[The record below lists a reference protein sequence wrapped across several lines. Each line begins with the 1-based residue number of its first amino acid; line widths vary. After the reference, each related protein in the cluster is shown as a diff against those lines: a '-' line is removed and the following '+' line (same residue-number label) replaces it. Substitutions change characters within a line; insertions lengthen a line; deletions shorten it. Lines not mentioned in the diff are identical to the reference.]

1 MLKSLPPLCRT
12 IILALAAS
20 TLAHLFLRDTWV
32 AMLAL
37 HGPSVTQHFEVWR
50 LLTYPFVASLYGA
63 LGAGLITWFFGGE
76 LEQIIHTPK
85 LSMMLG
91 VTIVLG
97 GVIFMLIDPSGFLY
111 GPAMI
116 GVFMLTGF
124 AYMWPKREFS
134 VMGLFWVKAW
144 VIAVAY
150 LVIMLIPSAGTR
162 LDLSAGAVFA
172 PLFAA
177 ISAIVMFHLMFK
189 QHSLAVPTFVKKAAP
204 TKQTPVNA
212 NDPKEIERRI
222 DQILDKIA
230 SKGMNSLTQEEKDFL
245 LVNSKR

>member
-1 MLKSLPPLCRT
+1 MLKNLPPLSRA
-12 IILALAAS
+12 IILALGVS
-20 TLAHLFLRDTWV
+20 TLAYLFLRETWV
-32 AMLAL
+32 AMLGL

-50 LLTYPFVASLYGA
+50 LLTYPFVASLYSA
-63 LGAGLITWFFGGE
+63 IGAGLITWFFGGE

-91 VTIVLG
+91 VTILLG
-97 GVIFMLIDPSGFLY
+97 GVVFILIDQQGFLF

-116 GVFMLTGF
+116 GVFLLTGF
-124 AYMWPKREFS
+124 AYMWPQRQLS
-134 VMGLFWVKAW
+134 IMGLFWVKAW
-144 VIAVAY
+144 IIAVAY

-162 LDLSAGAVFA
+162 LDLRASAVFA

-177 ISAIVMFHLMFK
+177 VSALVMFHLMFK
-189 QHSLAVPTFVKKAAP
+189 QHSI
-204 TKQTPVNA
+204 TPKFAEKIIPNKRPSEDL
-212 NDPKEIERRI
+212 NDPKAVERRI

-230 SKGMNSLTQEEKDFL
+230 SKGMASLTQEEKDFL

>member
-1 MLKSLPPLCRT
+1 MLKNIPPLTRA
-12 IILALAAS
+12 IILALGAS
-20 TLAHLFLRDTWV
+20 ALGYLFLRDTWI

-37 HGPSVTQHFEVWR
+37 HGPAVTQHFEIWR
-50 LLTYPFVASLYGA
+50 LLTYPFVASLYSA
-63 LGAGLITWFFGGE
+63 IGAGLITWFFGSE

-91 VTIVLG
+91 ATVLIG
-97 GVIFMLIDPSGFLY
+97 GIAFILIDPSGFLY

-116 GVFMLTGF
+116 GVFLLTGF
-124 AYMWPKREFS
+124 AYMWPQRQLS
-134 VMGLFWVKAW
+134 MMGLFWVKAW

-162 LDLSAGAVFA
+162 LDLRASAVFA

-177 ISAIVMFHLMFK
+177 AASLVMFHLMFK
-189 QHSLAVPTFVKKAAP
+189 QHSI
-204 TKQTPVNA
+204 TPKFAEKIIPNKRPSEDL
-212 NDPKEIERRI
+212 NDPKAVERRI

-230 SKGMNSLTQEEKDFL
+230 SKGMASLTQEEKDFL

>member
-1 MLKSLPPLCRT
+1 MLKNLPPLSRA
-12 IILALAAS
+12 IILALAVS
-20 TLAHLFLRDTWV
+20 TLASLFLRDTWV

-37 HGPSVTQHFEVWR
+37 HGPLVTERFEVWR
-50 LLTYPFVASLYGA
+50 LLTYPFVASLYSA
-63 LGAGLITWFFGGE
+63 LGAALITWFFGGE

-91 VTIVLG
+91 ATILIG
-97 GVIFMLIDPSGFLY
+97 GVIFMLIDQQGFLY

-116 GVFMLTGF
+116 GVFLLTGF
-124 AYMWPKREFS
+124 AYMWPERQLS

-144 VIAVAY
+144 IIALVY
-150 LVIMLIPSAGTR
+150 LVVMLIPSAGTR

-177 ISAIVMFHLMFK
+177 VASLVMFHLMFR
-189 QHSLAVPTFVKKAAP
+189 QHAI
-204 TKQTPVNA
+204 TPKFAEKIIPNKRPSVDV

-245 LVNSKR
+245 LVKSKR

>member
-1 MLKSLPPLCRT
+1 MLKNLPPLTRA
-12 IILALAAS
+12 ILIALGISLVAQ
-20 TLAHLFLRDTWV
+20 LFLRDTWV
-32 AMLAL
+32 AMLAM
-37 HGPSVTQHFEVWR
+37 HGPSVTQQFEIWR

-63 LGAGLITWFFGGE
+63 LGAGLITWFFGSE

-91 VTIVLG
+91 LTILLG
-97 GVIFMLIDPSGFLY
+97 GMIFMLIDPSGFLY

-124 AYMWPKREFS
+124 AYMWPKRELS

-144 VIAVAY
+144 VIAVVY
-150 LVIMLIPSAGTR
+150 LVIMLIPTTSNR
-162 LDLSAGAVFA
+162 LDLRASAVFA

-177 ISAIVMFHLMFK
+177 IAALVMFHLMFR
-189 QHSLAVPTFVKKAAP
+189 QHSISTPSFAKKIIPNKRPAEDM
-204 TKQTPVNA
+204 
-212 NDPKEIERRI
+212 NDPKAIERRI

-230 SKGMNSLTQEEKDFL
+230 SNGMSSLTQEEKDFL